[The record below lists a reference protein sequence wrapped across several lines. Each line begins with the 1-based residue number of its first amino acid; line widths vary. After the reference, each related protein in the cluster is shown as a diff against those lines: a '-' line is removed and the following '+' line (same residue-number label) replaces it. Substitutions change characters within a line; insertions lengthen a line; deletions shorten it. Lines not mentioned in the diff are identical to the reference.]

1 MDEKSKK
8 VREKWSPN
16 AKANRIQSLLFCQRS
31 ARSSFLHLHL
41 SPVYPSRLSFLNS
54 RPSFHSYSPIS
65 CIYSH
70 PTTKPT
76 MSDDEDYYEW
86 DDEYLLEDL
95 VPDLVVSNPYCSCR
109 KNIVPGKD

>member
-1 MDEKSKK
+1 MPRPTES
-8 VREKWSPN
+8 R
-16 AKANRIQSLLFCQRS
+16 A
-31 ARSSFLHLHL
+31 SSFAKDRPDLH
-41 SPVYPSRLSFLNS
+41 SCTFTSRLYIRLVS
-54 RPSFHSYSPIS
+54 RFSTLVLRFTPAVASVVSTPT
-65 CIYSH
+65 